1 MDPDRPAG
9 AANLRLPP
17 VLGLTELIA
26 VLGVSK
32 TRVAGLI
39 KQPGF
44 PTPIAELSM
53 GRVWDTR
60 QIADYCAARGSQQR
74 AAGHPDRRFIAYAPF
89 RRRSS

>member
-1 MDPDRPAG
+1 MDPDRPGVAS
-9 AANLRLPP
+9 LKLPP

-44 PTPIAELSM
+44 PPPMAELSM
-53 GRVWDTR
+53 GRVWAT
-60 QIADYCAARGSQQR
+60 QQVADYCATKGRTM
-74 AAGHPDRRFIAYAPF
+74 HPLPDR
-89 RRRSS
+89 

>member
-1 MDPDRPAG
+1 MDPDRPGVAS
-9 AANLRLPP
+9 LKLPP

-44 PTPIAELSM
+44 PPPIAELSM
-53 GRVWDTR
+53 GRVWDTQ
-60 QIADYCAARGSQQR
+60 QIADYCATKGRTMHTRRGYR
-74 AAGHPDRRFIAYAPF
+74 AAES
-89 RRRSS
+89 RSRA

>member
-1 MDPDRPAG
+1 MDPDRPGVAS
-9 AANLRLPP
+9 LRLPP

-44 PTPIAELSM
+44 PPPIAE
-53 GRVWDTR
+53 
-60 QIADYCAARGSQQR
+60 
-74 AAGHPDRRFIAYAPF
+74 
-89 RRRSS
+89 